1 MPLIFVAIGVALLG
15 ILLIGLADPLRR
27 GEIEP
32 NHTVGLRTADTLA
45 DPLAD
50 PLANPQVWYAA
61 NAASGRDLFRFGVA
75 LVAAAVLLPWLLGRA
90 AIPVLLVLVVGGLLA
105 VAVLG
110 SLRAA
115 RLRAARRPDAPER
128 STPPAG

>member
-32 NHTVGLRTADTLA
+32 NHTVGLRTADT
-45 DPLAD
+45 LAD